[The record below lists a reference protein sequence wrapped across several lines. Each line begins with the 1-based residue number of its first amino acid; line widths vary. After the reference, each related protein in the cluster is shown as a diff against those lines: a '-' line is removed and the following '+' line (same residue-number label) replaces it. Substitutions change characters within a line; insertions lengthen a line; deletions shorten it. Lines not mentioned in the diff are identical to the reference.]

1 MSCPLCQSP
10 SVNGVP
16 LSNGSIIH
24 RDCFDRISNQIE
36 STKITIKSLRTQI
49 YDAESKLQE
58 IGSFINIIGRLL
70 VGGTKPEFIRSQIH
84 DLKTHLEKS
93 ESEIT
98 LALSRAEPLFD
109 LMLDYPPDWNQRV
122 EKVKERDRCCTSCG
136 SHRALQVHHMTPLS
150 KGGSNKLSNLILLCE
165 SCHKKEHGGRDF
177 KYTGAPG
184 NLAISDRVEVIQK
197 AISLGR
203 DIEFQYRKP
212 DESSF
217 HKRKMKPSA
226 LSNYEHTTTDGITLC
241 VEGYCYKRRS
251 NRVFA
256 LKRMKGLKQV

>member
-1 MSCPLCQSP
+1 MACPLCQSP

-24 RDCFDRISNQIE
+24 RDCFDRISAQIE
-36 STKITIKSLRTQI
+36 STQITINSLRTQI
-49 YDAESKLQE
+49 YEAESKLQE
-58 IGSFINIIGRLL
+58 SRNFINIIGRLL
-70 VGGTKPEFIRSQIH
+70 VGGTAPELLRSQIYE
-84 DLKTHLEKS
+84 LKTRLEKS
-93 ESEIT
+93 ESEIA
-98 LALSRAEPLFD
+98 LARRRAEPLFD
-109 LMLDYPPDWNQRV
+109 LMLDYPPDWSQRA
-122 EKVKERDRCCTSCG
+122 EKVKERDRSCTSCG
-136 SHRALQVHHMTPLS
+136 SHRFLQVHHITPLS
-150 KGGSNKLSNLILLCE
+150 KGGSNKLSNLVLLCE

-177 KYTGAPG
+177 KYTVPSG
-184 NLAISDRVEVIQK
+184 NLAISDRVEVIQQ
-197 AISLGR
+197 AISFGR

-217 HKRKMKPSA
+217 SKRKIKPTT

-241 VEGYCYKRRS
+241 VEGYCYKRKS